1 MKKLFS
7 MMLAVAIPAVSMAQ
21 SPVTLSSPDGRVKA
35 EINLK
40 GQASYSVS
48 FDGKTVIE
56 PSSIAIETANG
67 KVVGSNLK
75 KASVKRNSVN
85 TTVASPFYRA
95 TSITNN
101 YNELTANID
110 RDWSL
115 VFRAYNDGV
124 AYRWQYKSKKP
135 VTVKSETVEY
145 ILGGDPTATAPYVKP
160 KGKDKNAPGF
170 ENQFYNSFE
179 NAYTVTPVSGL
190 ESDKLIF
197 LPMSVEAAPCVN
209 VLFTESALIDYPGL
223 YLNKSTEGNVLK
235 GVFAAYP
242 KTEVQ
247 GGHHNLQMLVTERED
262 YIARIDGPRGLP
274 WRIAIVGDDKALAQS
289 NLSFLLGEPSK
300 IDDTS
305 WIKPGKVAWDWWND
319 WNLDGVD
326 FVTGINND
334 TYKAYIDFAAAN
346 GIEYVILDEGWAV
359 ENKADLL
366 DVVPEIDL
374 PMLVKY
380 GAAKGV
386 DLILWA
392 GYLAFDRDMEKIVK
406 HYAEMGIKGFKVDFM
421 DRDDQKMTAFN
432 ARAAEIA
439 AKYKMI
445 LDLHGTHKPAGLN
458 RTYPNVLNFEGVNG
472 LEQVKWSKK
481 PHDQVTYDTQI
492 PFLRQAAGP
501 MDYTQGAMRNA
512 TYKNYYPS
520 RSEPMS
526 QGTRT
531 RQLALYMIFDSP
543 FLMLCDTPSAYT
555 REQECTD
562 FIAAVPTV
570 WDETIVVDGKMGEY
584 VITARR
590 KGNDWYIGA
599 ITNRDARDIDI
610 DLSFLNAGT
619 TYRTVSFAD
628 GVNAH
633 RIARDYKRTT
643 GELKADGTPL
653 RVHLAPGGGFATH
666 LSPIQ

>member
-1 MKKLFS
+1 MNKLFAL
-7 MMLAVAIPAVSMAQ
+7 MLAAALPAVCMAKK
-21 SPVTLSSPDGRVKA
+21 SVTLSSPDGRVKA
-35 EINLK
+35 EINLT

-48 FDGKTVIE
+48 LDGNTLIE
-56 PSSIAIETANG
+56 PSAIAIETGNG
-67 KVVGSNLK
+67 KVVGANLK
-75 KASVKRNSVN
+75 NPKVKRTSVS
-85 TTVASPFYRA
+85 TAVESPFYRA
-95 TSITNN
+95 TSIPDN
-101 YNELTANID
+101 YNELTANINS
-110 RDWSL
+110 DWNL

-124 AYRWQYKSKKP
+124 AYRWYYKSKKP
-135 VTVKSETVEY
+135 ATVTAETIEY
-145 ILGGDPTATAPYVKP
+145 VLVGDPTATAPYVRS
-160 KGKDKNAPGF
+160 KGKDKAANSF
-170 ENQFYNSFE
+170 DSQFFNSFE
-179 NAYTVTPVSGL
+179 NIYTVTPASGL
-190 ESDKLIF
+190 ESDRLIF
-197 LPMSVEAAPCVN
+197 LPMSVKNADGNN

-223 YLNKSTEGNVLK
+223 YLNKSADACVLK
-235 GVFAAYP
+235 GVFAPYP

-247 GGHHNLQMLVTERED
+247 GGHNNLQMLVTERED
-262 YIARIDGPRGLP
+262 YIARITGPRGLP
-274 WRIAIVGDDKALAQS
+274 WRIAIVADNDKALAQS
-289 NLSFLLGEPSK
+289 NLSFLLGEPSRLS
-300 IDDTS
+300 DTS

-326 FVTGINND
+326 FVTGVNND

-359 ENKADLL
+359 SGKADLL

-374 PMLVKY
+374 PMLVEY
-380 GAAKGV
+380 GASKGV
-386 DLILWA
+386 GLILWA
-392 GYLAFDRDMEKIVK
+392 GYHAFDRDMEKVVK
-406 HYAEMGIKGFKVDFM
+406 HYADMGIKGFKVDFM

-432 ARAAEIA
+432 ARAAETA
-439 AKYKMI
+439 AKYRMI

-512 TYKNYYPS
+512 VYKNYYPS

-543 FLMLCDTPSAYT
+543 FLMLCDTPSAYM

-562 FIAAVPTV
+562 FMAGVPTV
-570 WDETIVVDGKMGEY
+570 WDETVVVDGKMGEY
-584 VITARR
+584 IVTARR

-599 ITNRDARDIDI
+599 ITNWDARDLDI
-610 DLSFLNAGT
+610 DLSFLTPGES
-619 TYRTVSFAD
+619 YRTETFAD

-643 GELKADGTPL
+643 GELKADGKPM

-666 LSPIQ
+666 LSPM